1 MQPPRLLPTGKRTEP
16 AQDCTS
22 CPRIIKFLGYDPVKS
37 NATTLGEKIK
47 QYRIQKGL
55 SLRNLAMELGI
66 DPGTLARW
74 EGGQKIPSMKMPE
87 RLEGLDL
94 M

>member
-1 MQPPRLLPTGKRTEP
+1 
-16 AQDCTS
+16 
-22 CPRIIKFLGYDPVKS
+22 
-37 NATTLGEKIK
+37 
-47 QYRIQKGL
+47 
-55 SLRNLAMELGI
+55 MELGI